1 MSKVSKRTVIDVIGA
16 FVLIAFIIAL
26 VLGQKNVKVGFVG
39 NRVGNH
45 MEAKFKYFDGKET
58 DIEKF
63 KEGSTV
69 SFNYTINIS
78 EGNLKLEIV
87 DDEDNVIAKSKDK
100 AGEVSFKV
108 DKTQNYK
115 INLIADKSKGNYSI
129 TWDEKE

>member
-1 MSKVSKRTVIDVIGA
+1 MSKVSKRVVIDVIGA

-39 NRVGNH
+39 NRVDNH